1 MYLNGRANY
10 DRTLFFC
17 SGHTIVWIDLKVL
30 ALPASK
36 FRGEIIGM
44 SSLFENVVG
53 NALHNLDFYSSI
65 P

>member
-1 MYLNGRANY
+1 MAGLTMTERS
-10 DRTLFFC
+10 FFC
-17 SGHTIVWIDLKVL
+17 SGPTIVWIDLKVL

-36 FRGEIIGM
+36 FPGEIIGM

-53 NALHNLDFYSSI
+53 NALHIQDFYSSI

>member
-1 MYLNGRANY
+1 MIERS
-10 DRTLFFC
+10 FFC
-17 SGHTIVWIDLKVL
+17 SGTTIVWIDLKVL